1 MANSSNIS
9 SSHLQNALK
18 ARHNA
23 FYYQSS
29 LLPLLSGGSPI
40 VYLGDHQDATLP
52 PIQALQP
59 TLQVPVST
67 SLFHHHH
74 PHPTFPSRF
83 TKSHNQVLSCLHS
96 TGQPNRPSPPIHPF
110 LFHHLQP
117 LTQLVPHIHPSVFP
131 PLFQVYQ
138 RLRLSHPCSPY
149 SPFHRSPPYHPIQI
163 QPRIF
168 RLQSTPPLFQSAK
181 SEVMA
186 QVCAKN

>member
-1 MANSSNIS
+1 MSSNEVQHPPAPMGRS
-9 SSHLQNALK
+9 AHPEQFPEEVPHCN
-18 ARHNA
+18 
-23 FYYQSS
+23 
-29 LLPLLSGGSPI
+29 LLFPRTPSKR
-40 VYLGDHQDATLP
+40 ATMH
-52 PIQALQP
+52 
-59 TLQVPVST
+59 ST
-67 SLFHHHH
+67 I
-74 PHPTFPSRF
+74 
-83 TKSHNQVLSCLHS
+83 KVLSCLHS

-163 QPRIF
+163 QPPIF